1 MAAAPHQWFDSFG
14 DLATWF
20 GSMGTVAAFA
30 VGFWQIHRERQHRL
44 LGEMTERLRS
54 RRSHADHVSAWIH
67 GSELVVANRSG
78 HPIHDVVVA
87 LENALIAD
95 AGAAER
101 SDSPAGGDGGPAS
114 HGSAATVDGPLTIG
128 FVLPGEHS
136 TPVPHPPHVAVLP
149 ALTFTDARG
158 DRWHR
163 APGRPPELVDDRR
176 ADRTD
181 DPAAG

>member
-30 VGFWQIHRERQHRL
+30 VGFWQIHRERRHRL

-67 GSELVVANRSG
+67 GSELVINNGSG
-78 HPIHDVVVA
+78 HPIHDVVVT
-87 LENALIAD
+87 LEGAVV
-95 AGAAER
+95 AG
-101 SDSPAGGDGGPAS
+101 SDDTAGGAPA
-114 HGSAATVDGPLTIG
+114 AAGEPVTIG
-128 FVLPGEHS
+128 FVLPGEHAS
-136 TPVPHPPHVAVLP
+136 PMPHPPHVAVLP
-149 ALTFTDARG
+149 VLTFTDARG

-163 APGRPPELVDDRR
+163 APGSAPELIDGARSDRKED
-176 ADRTD
+176 AS
-181 DPAAG
+181 PS